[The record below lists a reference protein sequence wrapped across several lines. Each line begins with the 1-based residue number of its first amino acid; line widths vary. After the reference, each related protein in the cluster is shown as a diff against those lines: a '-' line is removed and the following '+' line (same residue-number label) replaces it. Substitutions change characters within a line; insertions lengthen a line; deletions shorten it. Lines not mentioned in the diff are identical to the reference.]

1 MQVKDLT
8 IDELKTL
15 IRETVIEAFEEFLLD
30 ADEGKTLKEN
40 LKQELLATRKRRE
53 IGDKQ
58 LRPFG
63 LCAGE
68 FVTPDDF
75 DAPLPEEILN
85 AFDGKIELRSR
96 SI

>member
-15 IRETVIEAFEEFLLD
+15 IRETVMEAFEELLPP
-30 ADEGKTLKEN
+30 DEGKIVKV
-40 LKQELLATRKRRE
+40 LATRKPKE
-53 IGDKQ
+53 AGVINVSSQEAIDKQ

-68 FVTPDDF
+68 FRTPDDF

-85 AFDGKIELRSR
+85 AFEGK
-96 SI
+96 

>member
-15 IRETVIEAFEEFLLD
+15 IRETVMEAFEELLP
-30 ADEGKTLKEN
+30 ADEGKTVKEN

-53 IGDKQ
+53 AKVTNVSSQEAIDKQ

-68 FVTPDDF
+68 FRTQQ
-75 DAPLPEEILN
+75 
-85 AFDGKIELRSR
+85 
-96 SI
+96 